1 MIIEVDEYKKQIPGY
16 DPEKSE
22 EFHSES
28 AKLAN
33 KEFDTCLKSGKYKR
47 IVFMAGGTASGK
59 TEFAQSYFG
68 KKDQLVYDGTLKHF
82 NGFDIKVRNINR
94 FTKNTAKIK
103 VVLIIPRDID
113 QAFEIFL
120 TRERKMKDEVFFET
134 HKKSTETVAQ
144 ILMGTKYR
152 VEIYV
157 SELDSDIKKL
167 RYKRLKIISRTKI
180 AKFLIAYSDLINS
193 MESIH
198 LQ

>member
-33 KEFDTCLKSGKYKR
+33 KDFDTCLKSGKYKR
-47 IVFMAGGTASGK
+47 IIFMAGGTASGK

-68 KKDQLVYDGTLKHF
+68 HKDQLVYDGTLKHF
-82 NGFDIKVRNINR
+82 NGFDIKVRNVNR

-103 VVLIIPRDID
+103 AVLIIPRNID
-113 QAFEIFL
+113 QSFEIFL

-134 HKKSTETVAQ
+134 HKKSAETVAQ
-144 ILMGTKYR
+144 ILIHTKYR

-157 SELDSDIKKL
+157 SELDSDIKRLK
-167 RYKRLKIISRTKI
+167 YKRLRIISRMRI
-180 AKFLIAYSDLINS
+180 AKFLIAYSDLIKS